1 MQFLADENFPFERI
15 SLLIAQ
21 GFKVRKAATVYQGKP
36 DIFLLQEAILNKEI
50 LLTFDKDFGELIFKS
65 IVKDCEG
72 VVLFRLDKYLP
83 STPGLIL
90 LNLIKEAAIIFTNNL
105 TVIDEHKIRQR
116 PIF

>member
-1 MQFLADENFPFERI
+1 MRFLADENFPYESI
-15 SLLIAQ
+15 SLLITH
-21 GFKVRKAATVYQGKP
+21 GFQIRKAAQVYQGKP

-65 IVKDCEG
+65 IAKGCEG
-72 VVLFRLDKYLP
+72 VVLFRIDQYLP

-90 LNLIKEAAIIFTNNL
+90 LQLIKKAAIIFTNNL